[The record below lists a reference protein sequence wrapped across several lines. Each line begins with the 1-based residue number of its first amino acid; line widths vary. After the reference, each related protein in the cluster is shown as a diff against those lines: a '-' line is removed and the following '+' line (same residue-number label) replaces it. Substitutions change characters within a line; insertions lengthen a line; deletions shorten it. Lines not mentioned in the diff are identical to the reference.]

1 ATVTGQY
8 QYPDTH
14 PGSEDIFSREPFA
27 VRFSA
32 PTTDIKEFV
41 LIPIH
46 TSPSNATKE
55 IDSLYDVFKDVK
67 KKLKTENVMFLGDF
81 NAGCSYL
88 PKKYRKDV
96 RLLTDSRFEWL
107 IDDVTDT
114 TVRESTTCAY
124 DRIVV
129 HGNAFSRAIVPH
141 SAGPF
146 IFPDEYKLTE
156 EQALSVSDHYPVQVT
171 LVISP
176 KGLHKP
182 PSMGCCRVLLSLW
195 GVCGLLGAS
204 GFRICAFNLHGFGES
219 KSNND
224 EVMRTLVKIISR
236 YDVCVLQEVRDSRNK
251 AMPKLRSKLNRYN
264 RKYTYDYLASERL
277 GRSAAYQEQYVFVYR
292 TQTATVTG
300 QYQYPDTH
308 PGSEDI
314 FSREPFAVR
323 FSAPTTDVKKK
334 LKTENVMFLGDFNA
348 GCSYLPKKYRK
359 DVRLLTDSRFEWLI
373 DDVTDTTVRESTTCA
388 YDRIVV
394 HGNAFSRAIVPHSA
408 GPFIFPDEYKLTE
421 EQALSVS
428 DHYPVEVTL
437 RSGSQQNPVYAFTLV
452 LVLLICWVLF
462 S

>member
-1 ATVTGQY
+1 MTICAFNLHGFGESKSNNDEVMRTLVKIISRYDVCVLQEVRDSRNKAMPKLRSKLNRYNRKYTYDYLASERLGRSAAYQEQYVFVYRTQTATVTGQY

-156 EQALSVSDHYPVQVT
+156 EQVT
-171 LVISP
+171 
-176 KGLHKP
+176 H
-182 PSMGCCRVLLSLW
+182 
-195 GVCGLLGAS
+195 
-204 GFRICAFNLHGFGES
+204 
-219 KSNND
+219 
-224 EVMRTLVKIISR
+224 
-236 YDVCVLQEVRDSRNK
+236 
-251 AMPKLRSKLNRYN
+251 
-264 RKYTYDYLASERL
+264 LASPGHPVSPVL
-277 GRSAAYQEQYVFVYR
+277 TWSHMVMVIWHQTSVAMTMCSAVYEHP
-292 TQTATVTG
+292 VT
-300 QYQYPDTH
+300 P
-308 PGSEDI
+308 P
-314 FSREPFAVR
+314 
-323 FSAPTTDVKKK
+323 
-334 LKTENVMFLGDFNA
+334 
-348 GCSYLPKKYRK
+348 
-359 DVRLLTDSRFEWLI
+359 
-373 DDVTDTTVRESTTCA
+373 
-388 YDRIVV
+388 
-394 HGNAFSRAIVPHSA
+394 
-408 GPFIFPDEYKLTE
+408 
-421 EQALSVS
+421 ALSVS

-437 RSGSQQNPVYAFTLV
+437 
-452 LVLLICWVLF
+452 
-462 S
+462 